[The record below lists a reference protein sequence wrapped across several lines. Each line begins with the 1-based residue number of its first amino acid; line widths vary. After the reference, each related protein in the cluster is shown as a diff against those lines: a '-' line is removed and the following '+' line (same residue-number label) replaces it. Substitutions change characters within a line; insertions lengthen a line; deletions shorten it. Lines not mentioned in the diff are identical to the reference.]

1 MNKPNILWLIA
12 EDMCPNLGCY
22 GDPDAITPNL
32 DALATEG
39 IRYTN
44 VSSVGP
50 VCSAARTTLALGLY
64 PTTAGVGNHR
74 SHVEV
79 PEYVRIFSEYLQDEG
94 YFTAIN
100 KTDYNFCETYINGKI
115 RGWDRIMDN
124 EFFRDSEVVVE
135 GLAKTWRQRSEGHPF
150 FIMNTFAVTHQSK
163 YGYPGNPEAHRKKI
177 IPRTKPEHYR
187 DRDKLTIPFYH
198 TDNPD
203 TREIWGQYHESITA
217 MDRMVGETIDHLK
230 EEGLYEDTIIFFFG
244 DNGMGI
250 PGGKFAM
257 WNEGTSV
264 PLIVRVPDK
273 YKDLVSDYGPGQIL
287 EDPVDFTDLTR
298 TTLVL
303 GGAKC
308 PDYLQ
313 GRDFLNLKKSDER
326 PYNVSYR
333 NRIDSSCEVIR
344 SVRDDRYL
352 YIRNFYPQKGWRYSP
367 YMAYCSPYF
376 MVPNELDVKAE
387 FGPKDQVN
395 RKNAFYMPIKPIE
408 ELYDLVEDPDQ
419 MNNLAE
425 GIEHMATIELMRARL
440 KNWIQVNR
448 DGGLMMEQELR
459 KLAKES
465 SSYHVLRNEA
475 YYPIE
480 MVLEI
485 CDSMLEKDTPIDKL
499 LKWLDHDNATVRYWA
514 VQALHAKGDFSKE
527 VLDGLTRVL
536 EDSSEM
542 VGLAAGE
549 TLVFSGFDDD
559 KKAQTF
565 IQECLLNKEDILLP
579 LEALDCLDRMGPR
592 LEGLMPRT
600 DNLMH
605 HGRITNDQAIGRY
618 ERAVTTLARFMSEK
632 WQNHFDYTDLEEGV
646 AERLLIF
653 RALREEVELVDMGIS
668 V

>member
-1 MNKPNILWLIA
+1 MKQPNILWLIA

-32 DALATEG
+32 DSLAEEG

-50 VCSAARTTLALGLY
+50 VCSAARTTVALGLY

-79 PEYVRIFSEYLQDEG
+79 PDYVRIFSEYLQDEG

-100 KTDYNFCETYINGKI
+100 KTDYNFCETYVDGKI

-135 GLAKTWRQRSEGHPF
+135 GLAKTWRQRPEGHPF

-163 YGYPGNPEAHRKKI
+163 YGYPDNPEAHRKKI

-187 DRDKLTIPFYH
+187 DRDKLTLPSYH
-198 TDNPD
+198 TDNSD
-203 TREIWGQYHESITA
+203 TREIWGQYHECITA

-244 DNGMGI
+244 DNGMGV

-264 PLIVRVPDK
+264 PLIVRVPEK
-273 YKDLVSDYGPGQIL
+273 YKDLVTDYRSGKVLG
-287 EDPVDFTDLTR
+287 DPVDFTDLTR
-298 TTLVL
+298 TALAL

-308 PDYLQ
+308 PEYLQ
-313 GRDFLNLKKSDER
+313 GRDFLNLKKFDER

-376 MVPNELDVKAE
+376 MVSNEVDVKKVYD
-387 FGPKDQVN
+387 GQSSVD
-395 RKNAFYMPIKPIE
+395 RKNAFYMPMKPIE

-425 GIEHMATIELMRARL
+425 NKLYRPTIELMRTRL
-440 KNWIQVNR
+440 KTWMISNR

-459 KLAKES
+459 KLAKRS
-465 SSYHVLRNEA
+465 TSYDVLRNQI
-475 YYPIE
+475 YYP
-480 MVLEI
+480 LEVI
-485 CDSMLEKDTPIDKL
+485 LDVCDSMLDSDTSVDKIL
-499 LKWLDHDNATVRYWA
+499 LWLGHDNATLRYWA
-514 VQALHAKGDFSKE
+514 VQALYAKGDFPKE
-527 VLDGLTRVL
+527 VLDGLRRAL
-536 EDSSEM
+536 EDRSEM
-542 VGLAAGE
+542 VGLAAAE
-549 TLVFSGFDDD
+549 TLVFSGLDHD

-565 IQECLLNKEDILLP
+565 IHECLLNKEDILLP
-579 LEALDCLDRMGPR
+579 LEALDCLDRMGHR
-592 LEGLMPRT
+592 LDALMPAT
-600 DNLMH
+600 ENLMH

-632 WQNHFDYTDLEEGV
+632 WQNHFDYSDLEEGV
-646 AERLLIF
+646 EERLLIF
-653 RALREEVELVDMGIS
+653 RALREEGELVDMGIS